1 MGERG
6 ATGVMIGM
14 GAVGYQEKGT
24 IRQGGGEG
32 GEEQEGEGEKGTIR
46 QGGGG

>member
-1 MGERG
+1 
-6 ATGVMIGM
+6 MIGM

-32 GEEQEGEGEKGTIR
+32 GEEQEGEGEGEKGTIR
-46 QGGGG
+46 QGGGQ

>member
-6 ATGVMIGM
+6 PNGVMIGM

-24 IRQGGGEG
+24 IRQGGGG
-32 GEEQEGEGEKGTIR
+32 AGEEQEGEGEEGR
-46 QGGGG
+46 LR